1 MSYPKG
7 NTLFHKLKSRWLLRT
22 SRKYPPSLI
31 CMMPVEILEAIAIR
45 LKPSDF
51 CALRLTCRDIY
62 ERTANSFGRNFLK
75 TVHIDLSRNAIE
87 RLSKVAENPHL
98 RQHVQ
103 ILVIEEPEDNLFG
116 REISWARHP
125 SGYLAIPQKAIQ
137 QLQTVLS
144 RLVNCKGF
152 EIRREHS
159 FESSDLS
166 SLRSSEAITV
176 VLSII
181 SKASIPVSAFAIHF
195 KPKGTIG
202 DNHMEME
209 CISPLDLRKPGFTA
223 AWAHLQDLSL
233 QYTMGSDDASAASK
247 NADWTVE
254 LVQYATRL
262 IKLDLNFDLGNQADS
277 IIQRLSTLSSL
288 CQLQELTL
296 ESFSLVSEEALP
308 DLLYTV
314 RKSLQTISL
323 SFSTL
328 PGECWISILQSL
340 GSEFPSL
347 NSINLQLLRG
357 ANKGLLHFPRL
368 SESLDVDEDTSFT
381 VVQKKRRR
389 GLLNTTVG
397 YSGPSAGK
405 AIWILVECATFD

>member
-7 NTLFHKLKSRWLLRT
+7 NALFHELKSRWLLRT
-22 SRKYPPSLI
+22 SRKYPPSFI
-31 CMMPVEILEAIAIR
+31 CMMPVEVLEAIAIP
-45 LKPSDF
+45 LNPADF

-62 ERTANSFGRNFLK
+62 ERTAHSFGSKFLK
-75 TVHIDLSRNAIE
+75 TVHVDLSRNAIE
-87 RLSKVAENPHL
+87 RLSKIAENPHL

-103 ILVIEEPEDNLFG
+103 LLVIEEPEDNLFG
-116 REISWARHP
+116 RGISWARHP
-125 SGYLAIPQKAIQ
+125 SGHLAVPQKAIQ
-137 QLQTVLS
+137 QWQTVLS

-166 SLRSSEAITV
+166 GLRSSDAITV

-181 SKASIPVSAFAIHF
+181 SQASIPVSAFAIHF
-195 KPKGTIG
+195 KPKGKIG
-202 DNHMEME
+202 NNHVEME

-223 AWAHLQDLSL
+223 AWSYVQDLSL
-233 QYTMGSDDASAASK
+233 QYTMGSDDASAALK
-247 NADWTVE
+247 NVDWTVE

-262 IKLDLNFDLGNQADS
+262 IKLDLNFDLGDQADS
-277 IIQRLSTLSSL
+277 IIHRLSTLSSL

-308 DLLYTV
+308 ELLYTV
-314 RKSLQTISL
+314 RNSLRTV
-323 SFSTL
+323 SFSCSTL
-328 PGECWISILQSL
+328 PGECWISILKSL

-347 NSINLQLLRG
+347 KSIDLQLLRG
-357 ANKGLLHFPRL
+357 TNKGLLHFPRL
-368 SESLDVDEDTSFT
+368 SESLDVNEDTSFT
-381 VVQKKRRR
+381 VVQKKRRM

-397 YSGPSAGK
+397 YSGPSMGK
-405 AIWILVECATFD
+405 AIWILVEYATFD